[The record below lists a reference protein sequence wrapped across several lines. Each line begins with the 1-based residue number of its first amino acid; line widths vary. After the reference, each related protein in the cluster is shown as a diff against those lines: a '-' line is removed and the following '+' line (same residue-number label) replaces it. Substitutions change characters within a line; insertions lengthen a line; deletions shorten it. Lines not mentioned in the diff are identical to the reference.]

1 MPKTSKTPFNWYTF
15 NGYASG
21 TPYSKQGVAI
31 VDEEGIGSE
40 YILKANKGRTTY
52 LPEGSVVFNKSETQ
66 LLKSLVDDK
75 DKVKKILN
83 NADYLDYIGSKLTNG
98 SLGIKNNSILT
109 DSLKNTMN
117 NINSINNKTN
127 TSMTSN
133 VNMTV
138 NNNGER
144 INEQSL
150 VNKIE
155 NQIIKDFNRI
165 GRHWG

>member
-1 MPKTSKTPFNWYTF
+1 M
-15 NGYASG
+15 
-21 TPYSKQGVAI
+21 
-31 VDEEGIGSE
+31 
-40 YILKANKGRTTY
+40 
-52 LPEGSVVFNKSETQ
+52 
-66 LLKSLVDDK
+66 VDDK